1 MGHDIRVSDAASTWS
16 PADNPYA
23 IAVSEAQWWF
33 RSAVLANHRIHD
45 SDDLRAGFSSRQMD
59 ARQLVVALWQLL
71 VAEKL
76 QQVALRALGMDKT
89 VYAELSRARTRFEQ
103 ALPGIKHMRDALM
116 HFDEWARGDGSG
128 PQAKEVKAGKLPR
141 DVASMYWG
149 FGYDPQDDTITL
161 GPYVFE
167 IESAI
172 RAAKDLT
179 DAIYLAARA
188 VDARNV
194 TALHARTVEAL
205 GAAGL
210 PDGSAGDTLL
220 VSPGPDMYVWL
231 SLSTTAA
238 GHDLEALTEQVI
250 SALAV
255 ADLRLVSSVEP
266 QSSNPAERLLKG
278 EALYVRPADAA
289 H

>member
-1 MGHDIRVSDAASTWS
+1 MSDTASTWS

-33 RSAVLANHRIHD
+33 RSAALASYRIHD
-45 SDDLRAGFSSRQMD
+45 NDDLRAGFSSRQMD

-76 QQVALRALGMDKT
+76 QQVALRALRMDQS
-89 VYAELSRARTRFEQ
+89 VYAGLSRARTRFEQ

-116 HFDEWARGDGSG
+116 HFDEWARGEGSG
-128 PQAKEVKAGKLPR
+128 PQAKDVKAGKALR

-161 GPYVFE
+161 GPFVFE
-167 IESAI
+167 VEPAI
-172 RAAKDLT
+172 RAAKDLV

-188 VDARNV
+188 VDARNS
-194 TALHARTVEAL
+194 ADLRARTIQTL

-210 PDGSAGDTLL
+210 HGDSAGDALR
-220 VSPGPDMYVWL
+220 VSPGVDMRVWL
-231 SLSTTAA
+231 SLDMAA
-238 GHDLEALTEQVI
+238 ATHEHEALSEQVI
-250 SALAV
+250 AALAN
-255 ADLRLVSSVEP
+255 AGLQLMSSMEP
-266 QSSNPAERLLKG
+266 QSNNPAERLLKG
-278 EALYVRPADAA
+278 EALYVTWVCPGSG
-289 H
+289 